1 MKTSFIA
8 LLSVVILLGACSNGQ
23 KTGDTKKSD
32 TLTAVDTQKLDT
44 VKKDTITA
52 SKPKSQT
59 EEERDMKRM
68 NDIVKKRKTMK

>member
-8 LLSVVILLGACSNGQ
+8 LLSIVMFLGACSNGQ

-32 TLTAVDTQKLDT
+32 TLTAVDTPKLDT
-44 VKKDTITA
+44 VKEDTITA
-52 SKPKSQT
+52 SKPKRET
-59 EEERDMKRM
+59 DEERDMKRM

>member
-8 LLSVVILLGACSNGQ
+8 LLSIVMFLGACSNGQ

-32 TLTAVDTQKLDT
+32 TLTAVDTPKLDT

-52 SKPKSQT
+52 SKPKRET
-59 EEERDMKRM
+59 DEERDMKRM